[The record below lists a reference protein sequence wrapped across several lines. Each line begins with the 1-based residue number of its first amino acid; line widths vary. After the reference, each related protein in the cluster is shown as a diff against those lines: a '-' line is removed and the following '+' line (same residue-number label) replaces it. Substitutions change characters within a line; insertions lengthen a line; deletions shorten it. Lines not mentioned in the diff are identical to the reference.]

1 MSYGEVLRVGGFEA
15 LVGAE
20 RADQRVEVASSVDV
34 MLLKFCVQ
42 VVAAHA
48 VLFLVDEDGKVGV
61 IVTHALDVLQKT
73 DAGDVLEGFAVLLG
87 GGLALRDSV
96 VHLLQIQKAV
106 GGSDLVHL
114 AVDARGDDRCF
125 ACKAEVLEIVDT
137 LFGRFVMTDEGA
149 AFDRVVDLGGV
160 ETERTHVAGFQNGF
174 TVLLDAE
181 GMGGV
186 VDNF

>member
-1 MSYGEVLRVGGFEA
+1 MGDGQVLWVGRFQP

-20 RADQRVEVASSVDV
+20 RADEWVEIAAAVDV
-34 MLLKFCVQ
+34 VFLQLGVKGITADSVFIADEDREVGV
-42 VVAAHA
+42 VVA
-48 VLFLVDEDGKVGV
+48 
-61 IVTHALDVLQKT
+61 HALDILQHA
-73 DAGDVLEGFAVLLG
+73 DARDVLEGFAVFFG
-87 GGLALRDSV
+87 GGLALGDSV
-96 VHLLQIQKAV
+96 IDLFQVQETV
-106 GGSDLVHL
+106 GGSDFVHL